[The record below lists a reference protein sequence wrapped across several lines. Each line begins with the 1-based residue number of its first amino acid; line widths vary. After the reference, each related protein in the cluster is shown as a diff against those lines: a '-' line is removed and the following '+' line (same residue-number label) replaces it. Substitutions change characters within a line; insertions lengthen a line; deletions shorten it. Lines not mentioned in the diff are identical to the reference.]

1 MSEHEHVRRARDA
14 VKCRMDWVEIKRREL
29 RDAQSAFNKACD
41 DYKQAKAELDAAK
54 SRPMR
59 CDSCGMLSP
68 MRCDSCGML
77 SPTFVC
83 SPCEALKKD
92 KGLPLQSF
100 GGRTGLPEDDDA
112 NGGLSNAIRS
122 REG

>member
-68 MRCDSCGML
+68 
-77 SPTFVC
+77 TFVC